1 MKNKKKILATIIFAV
16 IIFVVSLITKKETP
30 GFYISLGDTF
40 VMLTACFLPTGF
52 SMLAALIGCAAAAYL
67 IAGLPGVIGVV
78 IFRVL
83 AACWFMDDEKKLL
96 TSRTAVGVVVSAI
109 LFTAGGYMIEAVKLN
124 DFAAPIKTLAFSGLG
139 AVANVILF
147 LIIAFIFDMCKVKEK
162 INLEDKKEDG
172 NI

>member
-1 MKNKKKILATIIFAV
+1 MKNKKKILATAIFAV

-30 GFYISLGDTF
+30 GYYVSLGDTF
-40 VMLTACFLPTGF
+40 VMLAACFLPTGF
-52 SMLAALIGCAAAAYL
+52 SMFAALIGCAGAAYL

-96 TSRTAVGVVVSAI
+96 TSRTAIGIVMSFV

-124 DFAAPIKTLAFSGLG
+124 DFVAPLSTLYFSALG
-139 AVANVILF
+139 AIANVVLF
-147 LIIAFIFDMCKVKEK
+147 LIIAFIFDKFTVKEK
-162 INLEDKKEDG
+162 INLEDKKEEQ
-172 NI
+172 N